1 MISIAGIIFLFGF
14 SWLFG
19 ALTITIQEL
28 RLTFQVLFAIFS
40 SLQGF
45 FIFLFFCVFSKEARE
60 LWKETLSCGRYKS
73 KFLNPNLRNNSTAVK
88 FRKPGR
94 NTSSTGTT
102 SGNYVTKSKESVST
116 FQPTSSSTG
125 SAIFVNSHAESGEFK
140 KEALDT
146 LESTSTEAEKPTES
160 SADNEELNIEPFEKN
175 DLGSKEARASEEDT
189 SSEEEI
195 MEPFEKID
203 LGSIEAHA
211 STTSEKEIIQPFE
224 KIDLARA
231 SASSEEIMEPPEKIN
246 LGSNEAHASTSNE
259 EEIMEPF
266 DLGNMEIMEP
276 FNLEAHASEEEI
288 MEPFDLEAHTSEEE
302 IIAENME
309 PSDLGSK
316 EAHASTTS
324 EEIIAENITE
334 KSWKKS

>member
-1 MISIAGIIFLFGF
+1 MLFNCIVYIFVMMIIFKHLRGKMARKNESLNIRMVIRLMISIAGIIFLFGF

-88 FRKPGR
+88 FCKGR

-160 SADNEELNIEPFEKN
+160 SEELNIEPFEKI

-195 MEPFEKID
+195 MEP
-203 LGSIEAHA
+203 
-211 STTSEKEIIQPFE
+211 SEKSI
-224 KIDLARA
+224 LAVL
-231 SASSEEIMEPPEKIN
+231 K
-246 LGSNEAHASTSNE
+246 HAQALPVRRRLWNYS
-259 EEIMEPF
+259 I
-266 DLGNMEIMEP
+266 
-276 FNLEAHASEEEI
+276 
-288 MEPFDLEAHTSEEE
+288 
-302 IIAENME
+302 
-309 PSDLGSK
+309 
-316 EAHASTTS
+316 
-324 EEIIAENITE
+324 
-334 KSWKKS
+334 